1 MRWRA
6 ARPPRP
12 FKEGS
17 RYLQGRFKEGSMGRS
32 QEQDARA
39 HPPSSTPRPPSSHR
53 PLHGAADGTG
63 FTPSSTPRTRSHAR
77 TAHSREGPTR
87 GRGLDLDA
95 ISISTRSRPDL
106 PTPPPRPAR
115 NLPTISRR
123 TRGANSWNAPPL
135 LARSRPRPREI
146 TARDCDLG
154 LARLRLRLTPRLT
167 PRACP

>member
-17 RYLQGRFKEGSMGRS
+17 RYLQGRFKEGSRDDPKS
-32 QEQDARA
+32 RTPTLL
-39 HPPSSTPRPPSSHR
+39 PPPLGR
-53 PLHGAADGTG
+53 PLHTDR
-63 FTPSSTPRTRSHAR
+63 FTARPTARGSRRRPHRALVHTHAPHTHVKGR
-77 TAHSREGPTR
+77 RE
-87 GRGLDLDA
+87 A
-95 ISISTRSRPDL
+95 VASISTRSRSRRDL
-106 PTPPPRPAR
+106 DPTSPTPPPRPAR